1 LPTRKASRS
10 RDFCVRYLAP
20 REKRETILQESE
32 KQDPSPKDLTPAGGS
47 EGAST
52 KKGHGRHVA
61 SDYTGAE
68 TTEVKHAEFKP
79 GDDCPECDR
88 GTLYEQTP
96 GLVVRVK
103 AASPFTATIHE
114 LEKLRCG
121 LCGVIFTAEPPVG
134 GGSKKYDDS
143 VGSLIALLK
152 YGAGMPFCRLEKIQ
166 DGFGCRYRARL
177 RGRSSTRPR
186 R

>member
-1 LPTRKASRS
+1 
-10 RDFCVRYLAP
+10 
-20 REKRETILQESE
+20 
-32 KQDPSPKDLTPAGGS
+32 
-47 EGAST
+47 
-52 KKGHGRHVA
+52 VA